1 MTRDRYYTLAST
13 APRGAL
19 LDRLPPGVARGL
31 AYDTRRGWDRVAY
44 CLLVNHL
51 AEVAAAIADRCAPGV
66 AYERELWRRARQV
79 LTEAAAEHGWPP
91 ELRAVLAGVPLPGK
105 ANLRVRWY
113 RDADR
118 KAGYIPVPNPLRC
131 LDREQPD
138 QASSALTPCPL
149 TCTTWAR

>member
-1 MTRDRYYTLAST
+1 
-13 APRGAL
+13 
-19 LDRLPPGVARGL
+19 
-31 AYDTRRGWDRVAY
+31 VAY

-51 AEVAAAIADRCAPGV
+51 AEVAAAIADRCTPGE
-66 AYERELWRRARQV
+66 ACERELWRQARQV

-105 ANLRVRWY
+105 ANLRLRWY

-118 KAGYIPVPNPLRC
+118 KAGYIPVPNPLRN

-138 QASSALTPCPL
+138 R
-149 TCTTWAR
+149 ARLMPDELDSGHSELPQLEPA